1 MALKIALACGGTGG
15 HVFPA
20 LSVGRILLQE
30 YGFET
35 VLFGRRDSLEERLA
49 ERDGVPFVAI
59 PAVPFQRSGKWR
71 NLAVPVHLLR
81 ALGAARTRLKQEGV
95 SCVFATGGYVSLPT
109 GLAASLAGL
118 PLWLL
123 EPNAH
128 AGLANRLL
136 GNRARRVFAGSPAAG
151 AGFPAER
158 TEVTGNPVRPLD
170 GRTRQE
176 LRAALGLSEEERF
189 LLVLGG
195 SQGARGVNEMLSK
208 EARALHEGGWTI
220 LWQTGEREFEHRRAS
235 VAGVEGVRVEAF
247 VNDVY
252 GVLGAADLCVSRSGA
267 GAVAEIALHRV
278 PAVFVPF
285 PFATDNHQETNAR
298 ELEEAGAGFVLT
310 ERAYKAGLLERS
322 LDALWT
328 RRADAARA
336 MKQFSRPDAA
346 SRIASRI
353 AKDLG
358 GAA

>member
-20 LSVGRILLQE
+20 LAVGRILSQE

-35 VLFGRRDSLEERLA
+35 VLFGRRDSLEQRLA

-81 ALGAARTRLKQEGV
+81 SLGTARKLLRREGV
-95 SCVFATGGYVSLPT
+95 SCVFATSGYVSLPT

-220 LWQTGEREFEHRRAS
+220 LWQTGEREFELRRSLARGI
-235 VAGVEGVRVEAF
+235 AGVQVESF
-247 VNDVY
+247 LHDVY
-252 GVLGAADLCVSRSGA
+252 AALGAADLCVSRSGA
-267 GAVAEIALHRV
+267 GAVAELALHGLPTVLV
-278 PAVFVPF
+278 PYPH
-285 PFATDNHQETNAR
+285 ATDNHQETNAR
-298 ELEEAGAGFVLT
+298 ELEEAGAGVVLT
-310 ERAYKAGLLERS
+310 ERAYGDGLLKRS
-322 LDALWT
+322 VDALWSN
-328 RRADAARA
+328 RQKAARA
-336 MKQFSRPDAA
+336 LLAFSRPDAA
-346 SRIASRI
+346 SHIASRI
-353 AKDLG
+353 AGDLG
-358 GAA
+358 ARP